1 MPRQQTTVLPKDN
14 FMNTHFLAK
23 NIKNGLLIV
32 SLIFT
37 LPLSLANAAITDG
50 HKDEHAAKH
59 KGEHADEHSDGH
71 EDTHSDEH
79 GDEHGEEGHI
89 EISQHMIETVGITS
103 QVATAGEIKQ
113 RLTLYGNLTTDPSA
127 VSQVRARFPGLIT
140 KLSVNVG
147 DSVKQGQVI
156 AEVESN
162 NSLSRYN
169 ILAPIS
175 GVISKRMA
183 NQGEIANEQVLLTI
197 KNYQNLWLELQVFP
211 SQQNKVDIG
220 QSVTVSH
227 EMQQTQAKIKQ
238 LLPTNTDTPF
248 IIARVPLDNSQ
259 GLWSAG
265 SLVSGSVVVNQQTVP
280 LVIDNRAI
288 QVMEGKQVIFIKN
301 EHGFEVREVNFG
313 LSDGQFS
320 QVAKGLAQG
329 EVYAVQNSYLL
340 KAELEK
346 SSAAHHH

>member
-14 FMNTHFLAK
+14 LMNTHFLAK
-23 NIKNGLLIV
+23 NLKNGLLIA

-59 KGEHADEHSDGH
+59 KDQHSDEHSNGDEDG
-71 EDTHSDEH
+71 HSDEH

-113 RLTLYGNLTTDPSA
+113 RLTLYGNSTTDPSA
-127 VSQVRARFPGLIT
+127 VSQVSARFPGLIT

-147 DSVKQGQVI
+147 DKVKQGQII

-175 GVISKRMA
+175 GVISKRYA
-183 NQGEIANEQVLLTI
+183 NPGEVANEQVLLTI
-197 KNYQNLWLELQVFP
+197 KNYQQLWLELQVFP
-211 SQQNKVDIG
+211 SQQNKVAIG
-220 QSVTVSH
+220 QNVTVSH
-227 EMQQTQAKIKQ
+227 EMQQTQAQIKQ
-238 LLPTNTDTPF
+238 LLPTNTDTSF

-259 GLWSAG
+259 GTWTAG
-265 SLVSGSVVVNQQTVP
+265 SLLSGSVVINSQAVP

-301 EHGFEVREVNFG
+301 EHGFEVREVNLA

-320 QVAKGLAQG
+320 QVVTGLAQG
-329 EVYAVQNSYLL
+329 EIYAVQNSYLL

>member
-1 MPRQQTTVLPKDN
+1 
-14 FMNTHFLAK
+14 MNTHFLAK
-23 NIKNGLLIV
+23 NIKNGLLIA

-59 KGEHADEHSDGH
+59 KDEHSDEHSDGH
-71 EDTHSDEH
+71 EDGHN
-79 GDEHGEEGHI
+79 DEHGEEGHI

-103 QVATAGEIKQ
+103 KNAKAGEIKQ
-113 RLTLYGNLTTDPSA
+113 RLVLYGNLTTDPSA
-127 VSQVRARFPGLIT
+127 ESQVSARFPGLIT

-147 DSVKQGQVI
+147 DVVKKGQVI

-175 GVISKRMA
+175 GVISKRYA
-183 NQGEIANEQVLLTI
+183 NQGEVANKQVLLTI
-197 KNYQNLWLELQVFP
+197 KNYQQLWLELQVF
-211 SQQNKVDIG
+211 STQQSKVTIG
-220 QSVTVSH
+220 QSVTIKL
-227 EMQQTQAKIKQ
+227 EQQQTESVIKQ
-238 LLPTNTDTPF
+238 LLPTNTDTPY

-259 GLWSAG
+259 GTWTAG
-265 SLVSGSVVVNQQTVP
+265 SLLSGSVVINSQAVP
-280 LVIDNRAI
+280 LVIDKRAI

-301 EHGFEVREVNFG
+301 EHGFEVREVNLA

-320 QVAKGLAQG
+320 QVITGLAQG
-329 EVYAVQNSYLL
+329 EVYAAQNSYLL

>member
-1 MPRQQTTVLPKDN
+1 
-14 FMNTHFLAK
+14 MNTHFLAK
-23 NIKNGLLIV
+23 NIKNGLLIA

-59 KGEHADEHSDGH
+59 KDEHSDEHPDGH
-71 EDTHSDEH
+71 ENGHNDEH
-79 GDEHGEEGHI
+79 GKEGHI

-103 QVATAGEIKQ
+103 KTVKAGEIKQ
-113 RLTLYGNLTTDPSA
+113 RLVLYGNLTTDPSA
-127 VSQVRARFPGLIT
+127 ESQVSARFSGLIT

-147 DSVKQGQVI
+147 DVVKKGQVI

-175 GVISKRMA
+175 GVISKRYA
-183 NQGEIANEQVLLTI
+183 NQGEVANKQVLLTI
-197 KNYQNLWLELQVFP
+197 KNYQQLWLELQVF
-211 SQQNKVDIG
+211 STQQSKVTIG
-220 QSVTVSH
+220 QSVTIKL
-227 EMQQTQAKIKQ
+227 EQQQAESVIKQ
-238 LLPTNTDTPF
+238 LLPTNTDTPY

-259 GLWSAG
+259 GTWTAG
-265 SLVSGSVVVNQQTVP
+265 SLLSGSVVINSQAVP
-280 LVIDNRAI
+280 LVIDKRAI

-301 EHGFEVREVNFG
+301 EHGFEVREVNLA

-320 QVAKGLAQG
+320 QVITGLAQG
-329 EVYAVQNSYLL
+329 EVYAAQNSYLL

>member
-1 MPRQQTTVLPKDN
+1 MPRQQTTALPKDN
-14 FMNTHFLAK
+14 LMNTHFLTK
-23 NIKNGLLIV
+23 NLKSSLLIGT
-32 SLIFT
+32 LLFT
-37 LPLSLANAAITDG
+37 LPLSLANTAVTDG
-50 HKDEHAAKH
+50 HKDEPKSAHT
-59 KGEHADEHSDGH
+59 DEHKDN
-71 EDTHSDEH
+71 DSDEH

-89 EISQHMIETVGITS
+89 EISADMMKTVDITIQEAS
-103 QVATAGEIKQ
+103 AGEIKQ
-113 RLTLYGNLTTDPSA
+113 RLTLYGSLTTDPSA
-127 VSQVRARFPGLIT
+127 VSQVSARFPGLIT

-147 DSVKQGQVI
+147 DKVKQGQVI

-162 NSLSRYN
+162 NSLTRYN

-183 NQGEIANEQVLLTI
+183 NQGEVANEQVLLTI

-211 SQQNKVDIG
+211 SQQNKVAID
-220 QSVTVSH
+220 QSVTVSL
-227 EMQQTQAKIKQ
+227 EQKQTNSVIKQ
-238 LLPTNTDTPF
+238 LLPTNGETPF

-259 GLWSAG
+259 DIWSVG
-265 SLVSGSVVVNQQTVP
+265 SLLSGSVVVNQQTVP

-288 QVMEGKQVIFIKN
+288 QVMEGKKVIFIKN
-301 EHGFEVREVNFG
+301 EHGFEVREVNLA

-320 QVAKGLAQG
+320 QVAAGLAQG

>member
-1 MPRQQTTVLPKDN
+1 MPRQQTTALPKDN
-14 FMNTHFLAK
+14 LMNTHFLTK
-23 NIKNGLLIV
+23 NLKSSLLIGT
-32 SLIFT
+32 LLFT
-37 LPLSLANAAITDG
+37 LPLSLANTAVTDG
-50 HKDEHAAKH
+50 HKDEPKSAHT
-59 KGEHADEHSDGH
+59 DEHKDN
-71 EDTHSDEH
+71 DSDEH

-89 EISQHMIETVGITS
+89 EISADMMKTVDITIQEAS
-103 QVATAGEIKQ
+103 AGEIKQ
-113 RLTLYGNLTTDPSA
+113 RLTLYGSLTTDPSA
-127 VSQVRARFPGLIT
+127 VSQVSARFPGLIT

-147 DSVKQGQVI
+147 DKVKQGQVI

-162 NSLSRYN
+162 NSLTRYN

-183 NQGEIANEQVLLTI
+183 NQGEVANEQVLLTI

-211 SQQNKVDIG
+211 SQQNKVAID
-220 QSVTVSH
+220 QSVTASL
-227 EMQQTQAKIKQ
+227 EQKQTNSVIKQ
-238 LLPTNTDTPF
+238 LLPTNGETPF

-259 GLWSAG
+259 DIWSVG
-265 SLVSGSVVVNQQTVP
+265 SLLSGSVVVNQQTVP

-288 QVMEGKQVIFIKN
+288 QVMEGKKVIFIKN
-301 EHGFEVREVNFG
+301 EHGFEVREVNLA

-320 QVAKGLAQG
+320 QVAAGLAQG